1 MKTPGSYLQSRERPW
16 KVSLKLEKTYIHKQS
31 VLHWVPVGGNSLW
44 TLCWERKGVFQG
56 RRPVAVKLLITIRA
70 DQYLQKSSSVAFEVI
85 NASAR
90 SLVTLERARGCPHFS
105 PWFPLM
111 RVFPV
116 QAQAVDPVSSLL
128 IPSLLLSLPAALS
141 HQYRSAQAAARL
153 SCSPL
158 LPFGGCRKEPTLQ
171 HCFTCSR
178 PDHLQDICVLI
189 VR

>member
-1 MKTPGSYLQSRERPW
+1 MKTPRSYLRSRERPQ
-16 KVSLKLEKTYIHKQS
+16 KVSLKLAQTYIHIQS
-31 VLHWVPVGGNSLW
+31 VLHRVPVGGNSLW

-56 RRPVAVKLLITIRA
+56 RRPVAMKLLITVRA
-70 DQYLQKSSSVAFEVI
+70 DWHLQKSSLEAFEVI

-90 SLVTLERARGCPHFS
+90 SLITLERARGCPHFS

-116 QAQAVDPVSSLL
+116 RAQAADPVSSLL
-128 IPSLLLSLPAALS
+128 IPSLLLSLRAAFS

-171 HCFTCSR
+171 HCFAC
-178 PDHLQDICVLI
+178 
-189 VR
+189 

>member
-1 MKTPGSYLQSRERPW
+1 MKTHRGYLWGRERPR
-16 KVSLKLEKTYIHKQS
+16 KISLKLAKTYIHIQS
-31 VLHWVPVGGNSLW
+31 LLHWVPVSGNSLW
-44 TLCWERKGVFQG
+44 TLCWKRKGVFQG

-70 DQYLQKSSSVAFEVI
+70 DQHLQKSSLEAFEVI
-85 NASAR
+85 SASAH
-90 SLVTLERARGCPHFS
+90 SLITLERSRGCPHFS
-105 PWFPLM
+105 LWFPLM

-128 IPSLLLSLPAALS
+128 IPSPLLSLPAALS

-171 HCFTCSR
+171 HCFTC
-178 PDHLQDICVLI
+178 
-189 VR
+189 

>member
-1 MKTPGSYLQSRERPW
+1 MKTPRSYLRSRERPR
-16 KVSLKLEKTYIHKQS
+16 KVSLKLAQTYIHIQS
-31 VLHWVPVGGNSLW
+31 VLHRVPVGGNSLW

-56 RRPVAVKLLITIRA
+56 RRPVAMKLLITVRA
-70 DQYLQKSSSVAFEVI
+70 DRHLQKSSLEAFKVI

-90 SLVTLERARGCPHFS
+90 SLITLERARGCPHFS

-111 RVFPV
+111 RIFPV
-116 QAQAVDPVSSLL
+116 RAQAADPVSSLL
-128 IPSLLLSLPAALS
+128 IPSLLLSLRAAFS

-171 HCFTCSR
+171 HCFAC
-178 PDHLQDICVLI
+178 
-189 VR
+189 